1 MALTKL
7 HGALTQGVETGTTA
21 QRPSSA
27 NAGKL
32 YYNTTDSKLQI
43 YTGNEWASIGPDISF
58 TADTSNITADNAV
71 LKADQTIR

>member
-21 QRPSSA
+21 QRPSSV

-32 YYNTTDSKLQI
+32 YYNTTISKLQI
-43 YTGNEWASIGPDISF
+43 YTGSEWANIGPDISF
-58 TADTSNITADNAV
+58 TADTSIITADNAV